1 VKCLDAEQSLDH
13 SNGSCSGNRSIYW
26 YLDPIRR
33 SSPDAAE
40 ERGEAGCDHK
50 VSPEEGNALRERF
63 LKSELA
69 SRAGIVGVEF
79 RKEDVGKWKSF
90 VESRAVDIFFVAG
103 YAFYSSPCRGG
114 YLEAITNSEIIS
126 RASSIGA
133 RCLEMIGITYASY
146 QSLERSSAL
155 LLTTTIYLDIF
166 TRDYIAIAM
175 NPSKWDEYAWYVSSY
190 L

>member
-50 VSPEEGNALRERF
+50 VSPEEGNALREKF

-133 RCLEMIGITYASY
+133 QMFRDDRDNICFLSVSRTIFGFAVNNDYLSRYLYQRLYSY
-146 QSLERSSAL
+146 SHEPL
-155 LLTTTIYLDIF
+155 
-166 TRDYIAIAM
+166 
-175 NPSKWDEYAWYVSSY
+175 
-190 L
+190 